1 MLAIIVNPL
10 AGGIKKMAKN
20 IALVE
25 ARLNELNVEYKFYKT
40 ETPKHATLLTKQA
53 ISEGA
58 TTIVAMGGDGTL
70 SETIN
75 GLDNFDK
82 ITFGLIPCGTGN
94 DFATHLN
101 LPLDPVKALDLILN
115 TPATYIDFMQL
126 QGVRGINIVGMGIDV
141 EILKL
146 YSKLKKKTKMGY
158 YNCLLRTLCTYKCK
172 KFDTIIEDERTSQTA
187 FIACVANGSMFGG
200 GIVMSPDAKSDD
212 GKLDFVCV
220 DEIKGLKI
228 IPALLKLN
236 GGKILKLKQ
245 SKFRHVERISVESDY
260 PITVNVDGELY
271 DDIPFVVQIVSNT
284 LKMHR

>member
-10 AGGIKKMAKN
+10 AGGIKKMTKN
-20 IALVE
+20 ISLVE
-25 ARLNELNVEYKFYKT
+25 ERLTNLNVDYKFYKT
-40 ETPKHATLLTKQA
+40 EKPKHATELTKQA
-53 ISEGA
+53 ISDGA
-58 TTIVAMGGDGTL
+58 TTVVAMGGDGTL
-70 SETIN
+70 SEVIN
-75 GLDNFDK
+75 GLYDFDK

-101 LPLDPVKALDLILN
+101 LPLDPLKALDVILN
-115 TPATYIDFMQL
+115 VPATYVDYMQL

-158 YNCLLRTLCTYKCK
+158 YNCLLRTLFSYKCK
-172 KFDTIIEDERTSQTA
+172 EFDTIIEDERTNQTA

-200 GIVMSPDAKSDD
+200 GIVMSPEAKSDD

-228 IPALLKLN
+228 LPALLKLN
-236 GGKILKLKQ
+236 AGKVLQLKQ
-245 SKFRHVERISVESDY
+245 TKFRQVERISVESNY

-271 DDIPFVVQIVSNT
+271 DDIPFDVQIVSNV
-284 LKMHR
+284 LKMHK